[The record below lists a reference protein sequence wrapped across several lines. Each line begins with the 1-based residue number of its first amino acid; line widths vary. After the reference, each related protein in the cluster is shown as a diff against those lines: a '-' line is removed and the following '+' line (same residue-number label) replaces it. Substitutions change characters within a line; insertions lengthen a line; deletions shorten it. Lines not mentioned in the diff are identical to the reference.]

1 MVIGKKGT
9 RVSDSRWDEFAPE
22 IGSNQATPKHAVAKW
37 LVQLS
42 SKWRYLW
49 LIKQDQQTV
58 LCRITSTR

>member
-37 LVQLS
+37 
-42 SKWRYLW
+42 
-49 LIKQDQQTV
+49 
-58 LCRITSTR
+58 